1 LVVAHIPT
9 RRLGDCRKASVQT
22 AVGLDHNGCYEDDFV
37 RENGR
42 WRIAHRRVRAKWL
55 AEDSCLNQKVTQ
67 KKAEAQKD

>member
-1 LVVAHIPT
+1 M
-9 RRLGDCRKASVQT
+9 QT